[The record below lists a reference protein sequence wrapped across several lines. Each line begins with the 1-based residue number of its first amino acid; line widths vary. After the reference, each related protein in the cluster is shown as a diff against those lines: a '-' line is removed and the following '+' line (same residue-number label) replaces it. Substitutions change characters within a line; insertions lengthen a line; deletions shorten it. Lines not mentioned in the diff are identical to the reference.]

1 MFCDQNRRWIM
12 LMYSIYQFN
21 DSNNSNIPQ
30 HIYSRHVINVH
41 ISDSTLMEARCIYA
55 VNITGL
61 AIL

>member
-1 MFCDQNRRWIM
+1 M

-30 HIYSRHVINVH
+30 HIYSYRVITAH
-41 ISDSTLMEARCIYA
+41 ISDSTLMETRCIYV